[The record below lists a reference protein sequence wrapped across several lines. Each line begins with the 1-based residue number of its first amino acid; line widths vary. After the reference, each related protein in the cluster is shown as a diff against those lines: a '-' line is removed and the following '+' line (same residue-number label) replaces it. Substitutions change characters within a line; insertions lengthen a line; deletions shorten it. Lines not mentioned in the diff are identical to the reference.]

1 MTRGIYGLVYTL
13 SIITF
18 FEYSLDNIVLS
29 CSYVDILPSCILKSL
44 FVSVT
49 FTLSYNAFLYSSI
62 VNEFIFNKYKNMNK
76 YNQQIFDCLDEIYDL
91 IKIINYQNFE
101 RLFNINKDY

>member
-1 MTRGIYGLVYTL
+1 MLL
-13 SIITF
+13 
-18 FEYSLDNIVLS
+18 NI
-29 CSYVDILPSCILKSL
+29 KK
-44 FVSVT
+44 
-49 FTLSYNAFLYSSI
+49 
-62 VNEFIFNKYKNMNK
+62 FIFNKYKNMNK